1 MKKNT
6 YRSTPIQQVTV
17 ESVLKLLT
25 GATALVL
32 AFDVAKHKM
41 MFAIATAVG
50 ETLQIVRFDH
60 PTETRAVLALL
71 DGLRA
76 QGIAITAVM
85 EPTGTYGTVLRHH
98 LVLREVPV
106 FMIDPK
112 RSHDAAL
119 VFDGVPSMHDAK
131 ACTILAKLHAQR
143 LGREWRARG
152 SVEKHARNVADQH
165 RLAARPFE
173 QLTGELEARVAEVW
187 PELQALVGE
196 NVSWHLHLLGEFGD
210 PSSVSAS
217 KPAARELLV
226 RVSHGALKAERI
238 DEVLRSADTSLGV
251 PIDGV
256 DRELLRMVAKQMLVL
271 RDGMQA
277 AKAQAETLVNSSS
290 APASLRHVAT
300 MLGAMTAC
308 VVFGDV
314 GDPTGYTSAAALEK
328 ALGLNLKIRSSGE
341 NDGKPSLHIT
351 KRGPGR
357 ARKYLYLAALRA
369 IRQYAPV
376 RRWYERRTAYAGELK
391 RKAVIAVMRKLVR
404 ALFHVARGAPFD
416 ATKLFDM
423 KRLGLVDAPSPASMP
438 STLATTTSS
447 ASLCA

>member
-1 MKKNT
+1 MKKHT

-17 ESVLKLLT
+17 ESVLKLLA
-25 GATALVL
+25 GASALVL

-41 MFAIATAVG
+41 MFAIATILG

-60 PTETRAVLALL
+60 PTETRRALALL
-71 DGLRA
+71 DDLRA
-76 QGIAITAVM
+76 SGIAVTAVM

-98 LVLREVPV
+98 IVEREVPV
-106 FMIDPK
+106 FMVDPK
-112 RSHDAAL
+112 RSHDAAV

-131 ACTILAKLHAQR
+131 ACTILARLHAQN
-143 LGREWRARG
+143 LGRQWHPRA
-152 SVEKHARNVADQH
+152 SIETEARNIADQH

-173 QLTGELEARVAEVW
+173 QLSGELEARVVEVW
-187 PELQALVGE
+187 PELQTFVGE
-196 NVSWHLHLLGEFGD
+196 NVAWHLHLLAEFGE
-210 PSSVSAS
+210 PRAVKTSRE
-217 KPAARELLV
+217 KARALLV
-226 RVSHGALKAERI
+226 QASRGALKSERI
-238 DEVLRSADTSLGV
+238 DEVLRSADHSLGV
-251 PIDGV
+251 PIDDV
-256 DRELLRMVAKQMLVL
+256 DRELLKTVAARMLVL
-271 RDGMQA
+271 RAEMQTV
-277 AKAQAETLVNSSS
+277 KARAEALVSSAS
-290 APASLRHVAT
+290 APASLQHIAK

-314 GDPTGYTSAAALEK
+314 GDPTKYASAAALEK

-341 NDGKPSLHIT
+341 NGGKPSLHIT

-369 IRQYAPV
+369 IHQHAPV
-376 RRWYERRTAYAGELK
+376 RRWFERRTAYVAELR

-404 ALFHVARGAPFD
+404 AMFHVARGATFD

-423 KRLGLVDAPSPASMP
+423 RRLGLLAESPHASAP
-438 STLATTTSS
+438 TLATTSP

>member
-17 ESVLKLLT
+17 ESVLKLLA
-25 GATALVL
+25 GATTLVL
-32 AFDVAKHKM
+32 AFDIAKHKM
-41 MFAIATAVG
+41 MFAIATVLG
-50 ETLQIVRFDH
+50 ETLQIVRFEH
-60 PTETRAVLALL
+60 PTQTRLMLALV

-76 QGIAITAVM
+76 RGVAITAVM

-98 LVLREVPV
+98 LVLRDVPV

-143 LGREWRARG
+143 LGREWRARA
-152 SVEKHARNVADQH
+152 SVEKRARNVADQH

-173 QLTGELEARVAEVW
+173 QLTGELEARVVEVW
-187 PELQALVGE
+187 PELQPLVGDG
-196 NVSWHLHLLGEFGD
+196 VFWHLHLLGEFGD
-210 PSSVSAS
+210 PRSVSAS

-226 RVSHGALKAERI
+226 RVSRGAMKSERI
-238 DEVLRSADTSLGV
+238 EEVLHAADASLGV
-251 PIDGV
+251 PIDGT
-256 DRELLRMVAKQMLVL
+256 DRELLKTVAKQMLVL

-277 AKAQAETLVNSSS
+277 AKAQAEELVSSPA
-290 APASLRHVAT
+290 APASLRHIAT

-308 VVFGDV
+308 VVFGDA
-314 GDPTGYTSAAALEK
+314 GDPTSYSSAAAFEK

-341 NDGKPSLHIT
+341 DGGKPSLHIT

-369 IRQYAPV
+369 IWRYAPV
-376 RRWYERRTAYAGELK
+376 RRWYEKRTAYAGEVK

-404 ALFHVARGAPFD
+404 AMFHVARGAPFD

-423 KRLGLVDAPSPASMP
+423 KRLGLAAGAAAAEPA
-438 STLATTTSS
+438 LATTTSP
-447 ASLCA
+447 APLCA

>member
-1 MKKNT
+1 MKKHT
-6 YRSTPIQQVTV
+6 YRSTPIQQVAVETV
-17 ESVLKLLT
+17 VKLLT
-25 GATALVL
+25 GATTLVL
-32 AFDVAKHKM
+32 AFDIAKHKM
-41 MFAIATAVG
+41 MFAIATALG
-50 ETLQIVRFDH
+50 ETLQIVRFEH
-60 PTETRAVLALL
+60 PTETRLLLALV

-76 QGIAITAVM
+76 RSIAITAVM

-106 FMIDPK
+106 FMVDPK

-131 ACTILAKLHAQR
+131 ACTILAKLHAQQ
-143 LGREWRARG
+143 LGREWRPRA

-173 QLTGELEARVAEVW
+173 QLRGELEARVVETW
-187 PELQALVGE
+187 PELQALVGDG
-196 NVSWHLHLLGEFGD
+196 VFWHLHLLAEFGD
-210 PSSVSAS
+210 PRSVSAS

-226 RVSHGALKAERI
+226 RVSRGVMKAERI
-238 DEVLRSADTSLGV
+238 DEVLASADASLGV

-256 DRELLRMVAKQMLVL
+256 DRDLLKMVAKQMLVL

-277 AKAQAETLVNSSS
+277 AKAQAEALVSSPS

-314 GDPTGYTSAAALEK
+314 GDPMRYASAAALEK

-341 NDGKPSLHIT
+341 NSGKPSLHIT

-357 ARKYLYLAALRA
+357 ARKYLFLAALRA
-369 IRQYAPV
+369 IMQYAPV
-376 RRWYERRTAYAGELK
+376 RRWYEMRSAYAGELK

-404 ALFHVARGAPFD
+404 AMFHVARGAPFD

-423 KRLGLVDAPSPASMP
+423 KRLGLAADAPPAN
-438 STLATTTSS
+438 LALAPTTSP

>member
-1 MKKNT
+1 
-6 YRSTPIQQVTV
+6 
-17 ESVLKLLT
+17 
-25 GATALVL
+25 
-32 AFDVAKHKM
+32 
-41 MFAIATAVG
+41 
-50 ETLQIVRFDH
+50 
-60 PTETRAVLALL
+60 
-71 DGLRA
+71 
-76 QGIAITAVM
+76 M

-98 LVLREVPV
+98 LVQREVPV
-106 FMIDPK
+106 FMVDPK

-131 ACTILAKLHAQR
+131 ACTILAKLHAQG
-143 LGREWRARG
+143 LGREWRPRA
-152 SVEKHARNVADQH
+152 SVEKRARNVADQH
-165 RLAARPFE
+165 RLAARPYE
-173 QLTGELEARVAEVW
+173 QLSGELEARVVEVW

-196 NVSWHLHLLGEFGD
+196 NVSWHLHLLAEFGE
-210 PSSVSAS
+210 PRAVSAS
-217 KPAARELLV
+217 KTAARELLV

-238 DEVLRSADTSLGV
+238 DDVLRSADTSLGV

-256 DRELLRMVAKQMLVL
+256 DRELLKMVAAQMLVL
-271 RDGMQA
+271 RAGMQA
-277 AKAQAETLVNSSS
+277 AKAQADALVDSES

-300 MLGAMTAC
+300 MLGSMTAC

-314 GDPTGYTSAAALEK
+314 GDPMNYAPAAALEK

-341 NDGKPSLHIT
+341 NDGRPSLHIT

-376 RRWYERRTAYAGELK
+376 RRWYEKRTAYAGEIK

-404 ALFHVARGAPFD
+404 AMFHVARGAPFD

-423 KRLGLVDAPSPASMP
+423 KRLGLLADSPPASTPPLAPTTSPAP
-438 STLATTTSS
+438 
-447 ASLCA
+447 LCA